1 MTASILPYMSKQ
13 CKKSAIILKQ
23 NPRDHFYVVLPI
35 SGTHVHTILVEHSK
49 TVIPLKLISKE
60 SYHSSYVTC
69 HKTNLT
75 FLDVAY
81 WDAVAAISL
90 KRSLFLTKCQKTGPT
105 QKETKSRHKKAR

>member
-35 SGTHVHTILVEHSK
+35 SGTHIHTILVEHSK